1 MKKFERKRKMKNWL
15 YSKFSIF
22 FLFFL
27 VFILARGSV
36 GVYQKAR
43 ESFDRRNVSMASLT
57 RLNEKK
63 TYLNNEI
70 ERLESRVGLEEELR
84 SRYSLAK
91 EGEKVI
97 TIVDHD
103 ENEGSLDPKPEDTS
117 PYLEKINSWIK
128 RLILLE

>member
-1 MKKFERKRKMKNWL
+1 MKKFEQKRKMKNWL

-22 FLFFL
+22 LLFFL
-27 VFILARGSV
+27 IFILARGSV

-43 ESFDRRNVSMASLT
+43 ESFDRRNVSMASLA
-57 RLNEKK
+57 RLKDKK

-70 ERLESRVGLEEELR
+70 ERLGSQVGLEEELR

-91 EGEKVI
+91 EGERVI
-97 TIVDHD
+97 AIVDHD
-103 ENEGSLDPKPEDTS
+103 AAGEDLSSGSRDES
-117 PYLEKINSWIK
+117 SYLEKINSWIK